1 MIQPITSFLS
11 PALVVARG
19 AARSSLPIGCKAVV
33 TSTQLRGHANDI
45 FLQRASINDLN
56 ELIHKSSTSYYPPQ
70 LLSLIEDAAEE
81 ERGSTL
87 SDKMY
92 GDVTREVASFMLQY
106 TADAAKVDRMTS
118 EEVYNPTLLD
128 MCKASVMFRTYSLAC
143 YCLLTYEYSINIY
156 CR

>member
-19 AARSSLPIGCKAVV
+19 AARSSLPIGCKCKAVV

-45 FLQRASINDLN
+45 FLQRACINDLN
-56 ELIHKSSTSYYPPQ
+56 KLIHKSSTSYYPPQ
-70 LLSLIEDAAEE
+70 LLSLIKDAAEE

-106 TADAAKVDRMTS
+106 SADAANEDRMTS
-118 EEVYNPTLLD
+118 EEVYNPTLLN
-128 MCKASVMFRTYSLAC
+128 MCRLVLCFVP
-143 YCLLTYEYSINIY
+143 I
-156 CR
+156 